1 MIGIGLYPAF
11 MQPLIDSGVTP
22 IMKLLGVA

>member
-1 MIGIGLYPAF
+1 MIGIGVYPAL